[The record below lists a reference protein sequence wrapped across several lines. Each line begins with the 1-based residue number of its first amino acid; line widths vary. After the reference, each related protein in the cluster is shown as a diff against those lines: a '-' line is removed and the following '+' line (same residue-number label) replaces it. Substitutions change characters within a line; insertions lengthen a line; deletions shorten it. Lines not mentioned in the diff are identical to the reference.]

1 MYYTYM
7 LRCKDNS
14 IYTGIASNLE
24 RRMEEHFSRNGKEAK
39 YTRSRKAK
47 NLEMAWQSEDKSTA
61 ARLEYWIKK
70 LNKENKEKLIKTPH
84 ILRYVLK
91 DKIESEKYDI
101 VPIEKIKYI

>member
-24 RRMEEHFSRNGKEAK
+24 RRMEEHFLRNGKEAK

-47 NLEMAWQSEDKSTA
+47 NLEMAWQSENKSTA

-70 LNKENKEKLIKTPH
+70 LNKENKEKLIKTPQ
-84 ILRYVLK
+84 ILRYVLE

-101 VPIEKIKYI
+101 VQIEKIKYI